1 MRLSPSTEKQDC
13 RVIDFVDSTS
23 RVAGVISA
31 PTLFGLLPGE
41 IDIDGNGCSPTLM
54 PKLNPFSDDTLESL
68 ERRTR
73 EHIASSDVYNVPR
86 PTTVT
91 YTEYEDPFSLIGD
104 SSGVP
109 HIATLSNNAWV
120 ACGGDV
126 YVLDLL
132 GQGHIRVEPIESIE
146 GATFCAHFTQA
157 MMTPSLFKSTPF
169 LRNRQI
175 LSAATLSDAIR
186 GCDTYAANK
195 FARGHLAIGT
205 KTFTLSQME
214 EDARN

>member
-13 RVIDFVDSTS
+13 RIIDFVDSTS

-31 PTLFGLLPGE
+31 PTLFGLSPGE
-41 IDIDGNGCSPTLM
+41 IDIDGNGCSHTLM
-54 PKLNPFSDDTLESL
+54 PKLNPSSDDTLESL
-68 ERRTR
+68 ERRAR
-73 EHIASSDVYNVPR
+73 EHIASSDVYNVPQ

-91 YTEYEDPFSLIGD
+91 YTEYENPFSLFGD

-109 HIATLSNNAWV
+109 NIATLSNNAWV

-132 GQGHIRVEPIESIE
+132 GEGHIKVEPIESIE
-146 GATFCAHFTQA
+146 GATFCAHFSQA
-157 MMTPSLFKSTPF
+157 
-169 LRNRQI
+169 RRRQI

-186 GCDTYAANK
+186 GCDTYAENK
-195 FARGHLAIGT
+195 FARGYLALG
-205 KTFTLSQME
+205 
-214 EDARN
+214 